1 MIFKCKPYERQ
12 SIYCDSCDR
21 FVNNIPLI
29 DERKTLN
36 GHKNGGRRRV
46 ENIGNGSDDEE
57 FYDDLLGQLVVDEK
71 LNHQTEILEEA
82 AVAES

>member
-57 FYDDLLGQLVVDEK
+57 FYDDLLGQLRAGRARV
-71 LNHQTEILEEA
+71 LSGEA
-82 AVAES
+82 LRELA